1 MTIRFNGCLDSLVL
15 DTNKGVAT
23 FSKDKEVRINGTSRY
38 GIIEDSPY
46 PVELH
51 TDKAL
56 KEFAYSL
63 VVYHRVYLDIT
74 GVSDRNK
81 KFYAELVRQIHP
93 EVINRHLW

>member
-1 MTIRFNGCLDSLVL
+1 MVIRFNGCLDSLLL

-23 FSKDKEVRINGTSRY
+23 FSRDKEVRFNGISIYAINEGC
-38 GIIEDSPY
+38 PY

-56 KEFAYSL
+56 KEFANSL
-63 VVYHRVYLDIT
+63 VLYHHVYLDIT
-74 GVSDRNK
+74 GVSNRNK

-93 EVINRHLW
+93 EVINRHFR